1 MKKRLSAREKILLL
15 ILVLMA
21 LIAVYYYTFYL
32 PTTEK
37 ITYYENE
44 AILVDDQ
51 IIMAEAQIMK
61 LNMMEK
67 ELADIKSGDMTNI
80 KELPPYDN
88 SRNVM
93 NSLSLILANA
103 TQYDV
108 SFSGVSEE
116 DGIVRRDITLNY
128 NCNSYDSA
136 KNILS
141 QIYNGDYRCLMKDL
155 HITQSSGTW
164 NVNVQI
170 TYFEYK

>member
-1 MKKRLSAREKILLL
+1 MKKGLSAREKILLL
-15 ILVLMA
+15 ILILMA
-21 LIAVYYYTFYL
+21 IFAGYYYAFYL
-32 PTTEK
+32 PAQEK
-37 ITYYENE
+37 ITFYEEE

-51 IIMAEAQIMK
+51 IIIAEAKTAKMG
-61 LNMMEK
+61 MMVK
-67 ELADIKSGDMTNI
+67 ELKAIKEGDMTNI

-93 NSLSLILANA
+93 NSLSMILANA

-116 DGIVRRDITLNY
+116 DGIVRRDISLNY
-128 NCNSYDSA
+128 NCNSYESA
-136 KNILS
+136 KSILS
-141 QIYNGDYRCLMKDL
+141 QIYNGDYRCLIKDL
-155 HITQSSGTW
+155 HITQSSGVW

>member
-1 MKKRLSAREKILLL
+1 MKKGLSAREKILLL

-21 LIAVYYYTFYL
+21 LIAAYYYAFYM
-32 PTTEK
+32 PTQEK
-37 ITYYENE
+37 ITFYEEE
-44 AILVDDQ
+44 AILIDDQ
-51 IIMAEAQIMK
+51 IIVAEAKTMK
-61 LNMMEK
+61 MGMMQK
-67 ELADIKSGDMTNI
+67 ELEAIKAGDMTNI

-93 NSLSLILANA
+93 NSLSAILANA
-103 TQYDV
+103 TQYNV

-116 DGIVRRDITLNY
+116 DGIVRRDITLSY
-128 NCNSYDSA
+128 DCNSYDSA
-136 KNILS
+136 KSILS
-141 QIYNGDYRCLMKDL
+141 QIYNGDYRCLIKDL

>member
-1 MKKRLSAREKILLL
+1 MKRGLSAREKVLLL
-15 ILVLMA
+15 ILILMA
-21 LIAVYYYTFYL
+21 IFAGYYYAFYL
-32 PTTEK
+32 PTQEK
-37 ITYYENE
+37 ITFYEEE

-51 IIMAEAQIMK
+51 IIIAEAKTMK
-61 LNMMEK
+61 MSMMNK
-67 ELADIKSGDMTNI
+67 ELAAIKAGDMTNI

-93 NSLSLILANA
+93 NSLSAILANA

-108 SFSGVSEE
+108 SFSGVTEE

-128 NCNSYDSA
+128 SCNSYDAA
-136 KNILS
+136 KSILS

-155 HITQSSGTW
+155 HITQSSGVW

>member
-1 MKKRLSAREKILLL
+1 MKKGLSVREKVLLL
-15 ILVLMA
+15 ILILMA
-21 LIAVYYYTFYL
+21 VFAVYYYVFYM
-32 PTTEK
+32 PTQEK
-37 ITYYENE
+37 ITFYEEE

-51 IIMAEAQIMK
+51 IIIAEAKTAKMAR
-61 LNMMEK
+61 MEK
-67 ELADIKSGDMTNI
+67 ELAEIKAGDMTNI

-103 TQYDV
+103 TQYNV

-116 DGIVRRDITLNY
+116 DGIVRRDITLSY

-136 KNILS
+136 KSILS
-141 QIYNGDYRCLMKDL
+141 QIYNGDYRCLLKDL

-164 NVNVQI
+164 NVNVEI